1 MPASGEGAMTIVA
14 VVEDCLARGEPVTV
28 DRLGGLKRIDAERDL
43 LLTQPFL
50 DVLVELTATSASDA
64 QTFLAELLIEGFAC
78 ATSPVAFRDAAN
90 ALIETAVLRDKLA
103 KDLVPVLTTR
113 IAVRSDP
120 ATQLIA
126 AYALEALFRLSL
138 AGAVT
143 HHRILAIMSEFDGAE
158 GELFA
163 EHAAK
168 LVGVA
173 FDQWGGDDL
182 VASLERLVASAEAEA
197 AYELGHVMLAGA
209 LQQDCL
215 AEILGRLEG
224 AKVRFHQA
232 TIAGEERADAT
243 AYEAVIDLVRGFWAG
258 LSAAELQIPLDRLGA
273 AMADRRS
280 LLQVG
285 SVPAW
290 LAPRIDREIAWVDL
304 ARGAQKAAQDISRP
318 SWLNAAAT
326 MEHLLTVYDAERT
339 ISGSPGLSTM
349 LRPRIEAAFVR
360 EQGLAAHLDDLL
372 ADPESRSID
381 AVMAGSLR
389 TRIHRR
395 IEKDTDSR
403 KAEENVAFPLL
414 TSVLQGLPS
423 ADELPRDTA
432 AVLERELAQRHRGFD
447 RIANPVI
454 NRIFAELT
462 SSLVDCADYQGDIR
476 DDYDAALFQILG
488 FCADRQDAG
497 RKQLGPRGDYLRD
510 PLAKEGDLQSDL
522 RQWLKGNLTSADV
535 QTEMEGVATGRTD
548 LYIGFGG
555 HRFIAELKRH
565 HGYVDEAVAMPFFGQ
580 AGAYQATN
588 VRLGFLGILELVD
601 RPGPPATI
609 EECFW
614 SASFV
619 PEGSQ
624 LARHITVFRVPGML
638 KSPSSLN

>member
-1 MPASGEGAMTIVA
+1 MTIVA
-14 VVEDCLARGEPVTV
+14 AIEDCLARGERVTV
-28 DRLGGLKRIDAERDL
+28 DRLGGLDRISAERDL

-50 DVLVELTATSASDA
+50 DVLVELTATAASDA

-78 ATSPVAFRDAAN
+78 VTSPVVFRDAAN
-90 ALIETAVLRDKLA
+90 ALIETTVLRDQLA
-103 KDLVPVLTTR
+103 KDLVPILTTR
-113 IAVRSDP
+113 IAQRSNP
-120 ATQLIA
+120 AKHLIA

-143 HHRILAIMSEFDGAE
+143 HHRILAIVSEFDGAE

-168 LVGVA
+168 IVGVA
-173 FDQWGGDDL
+173 FTQWGGEDL
-182 VASLERLVASAEAEA
+182 VASLKRLVASAEAEA
-197 AYELGHVMLAGA
+197 TYELGHVMLAGA
-209 LQQDCL
+209 LQQDSL
-215 AEILGRLEG
+215 AEILGWLET
-224 AKVRFHQA
+224 AKVYFHQA
-232 TIAGEERADAT
+232 MIAGEERADAA
-243 AYEAVIDLVRGFWAG
+243 AYVAVIDLVRGFSAD
-258 LSAAELQIPLDRLGA
+258 LSAAELKIPLDRLGA
-273 AMADRRS
+273 SMAARRS

-304 ARGAQKAAQDISRP
+304 ARGVQKAAQDLSRP

-339 ISGSPGLSTM
+339 ISGSPGLATM

-372 ADPESRSID
+372 ADPESCSID
-381 AVMAGSLR
+381 VVTAGSLR
-389 TRIHRR
+389 TQIHRR
-395 IEKDTDSR
+395 IEEGADSR

-414 TSVLQGLPS
+414 TSVLHGLPS
-423 ADELPRDTA
+423 ADKLPRDTA
-432 AVLERELAQRHRGFD
+432 AVLEKKLAERHRGFD
-447 RIANPVI
+447 RIGNPVI
-454 NRIFAELT
+454 NRIFTLLT
-462 SSLVDCADYQGDIR
+462 SSLVDCADYQGGIR
-476 DDYDAALFQILG
+476 DDYNATLFQILG

-535 QTEMEGVATGRTD
+535 HTEVEGVATGRTD

-565 HGYVDEAVAMPFFGQ
+565 HGYVDKAVAMSFFGQ
-580 AGAYQATN
+580 TGAYQATN

-601 RPGPPATI
+601 RRGPPATI

-614 SASFV
+614 SDSFV

-624 LARHITVFRVPGML
+624 LARHVTVFRVPGIL
-638 KSPSSLN
+638 KSPSSLD